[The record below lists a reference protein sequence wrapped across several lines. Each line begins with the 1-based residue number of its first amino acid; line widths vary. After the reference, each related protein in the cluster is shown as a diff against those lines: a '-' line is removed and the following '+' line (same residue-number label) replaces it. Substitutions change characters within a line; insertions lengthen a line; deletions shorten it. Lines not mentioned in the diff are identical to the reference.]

1 MSKFRWQQ
9 SLNRRLKLELWLP
22 LLLVGLLFFVGTGWI
37 TDYVTSQAYEMT
49 AQLQT
54 DEQPEVQLSF
64 SVRIRAIDAE
74 IDRRTE
80 VTEVTVRT
88 TDSILRELELDL
100 PVTEFAQVEEAL
112 IQELG
117 LTRATVKQLTRY
129 RID

>member
-1 MSKFRWQQ
+1 MPKFRWQQ
-9 SLNRRLKLELWLP
+9 FSYRLRIFFWLP
-22 LLLVGLLFFVGTGWI
+22 LLLVGLLFFWGTDWI
-37 TDYVTSQAYEMT
+37 NNYVTSQAYET
-49 AQLQT
+49 TTQLQA

-64 SVRIRAIDAE
+64 SVRITAIDAE

-100 PVTEFAQVEEAL
+100 PVTEFAQIEAAL
-112 IQELG
+112 MRELG
-117 LTRATVKQLTRY
+117 LTRDMVKPLMRY